1 MRLVPRV
8 PPFDRPATYDD
19 LRKLPDHIVAEIV
32 DGELHASPRP
42 ALRHARSAS
51 RLGSRLGPPFD
62 EGRGGPGGWIIL
74 DEPELHF
81 RDDVVVPDLAG
92 WRQTRLPSVPDLAAL
107 TLAPD
112 WLCEVLSPSTSTLDR
127 LKKLRIYAREGVG
140 HAWLIDPIAKTLE
153 VLRLENG
160 RWSILAVHGSDEVV
174 RAEPF
179 EAIELDLP
187 ALWPDA
193 TEAAAPQA
201 PRPPAARAPAV
212 RRPRRLTRTR
222 RRS

>member
-8 PPFDRPATYDD
+8 PPFDRRATYDD
-19 LRKLPDHIVAEIV
+19 LRKLPAHIVAEIV

-74 DEPELHF
+74 FEPELHF
-81 RDDVVVPDLAG
+81 QDDVVVPDLAG
-92 WRQTRLPSVPDLAAL
+92 WRQSRLPSVPDLAAL

-140 HAWLIDPIAKTLE
+140 HVWLIDPLARTLE
-153 VLRLENG
+153 VLRLEHR

-179 EAIELDLP
+179 DAIELDLA
-187 ALWPDA
+187 ALWPDPPDTA
-193 TEAAAPQA
+193 GPNA
-201 PRPPAARAPAV
+201 PRTPAARGRPA
-212 RRPRRLTRTR
+212 RQPRRLTRPPG
-222 RRS
+222 RS

>member
-201 PRPPAARAPAV
+201 PRP
-212 RRPRRLTRTR
+212 RRPARPPCAGRAD
-222 RRS
+222 